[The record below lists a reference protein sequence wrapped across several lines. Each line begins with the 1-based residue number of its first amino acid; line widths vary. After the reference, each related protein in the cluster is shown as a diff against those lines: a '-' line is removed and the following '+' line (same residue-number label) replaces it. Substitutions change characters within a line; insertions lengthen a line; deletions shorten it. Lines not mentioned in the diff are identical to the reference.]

1 MIYIYHLIF
10 YQPLLNSLVF
20 LYQTVAARDL
30 GIAIILLTILIR
42 LLLFPLFQ
50 KSVYHQMVM
59 QKIQPEVKRLQEK
72 YKSDYQKQTQEIM
85 AVYRNH
91 KINPLSGIF
100 LVILQLPVLIALYQ
114 ISITAAKPD
123 SIYGLY
129 SFIPFVSGGISPWF
143 LGLVNLA
150 EPSAVIT
157 GIAAAAQYFQG
168 RFSLPKN
175 QNPTAAAPERLGHT
189 MVWLAPL
196 ITLMVLWNL
205 PAAVGL
211 YWLSTSVF
219 SVFQQ
224 SLVNRRLGYGKNIGL
239 SE

>member
-150 EPSAVIT
+150 EPSVVIT

-175 QNPTAAAPERLGHT
+175 QNPTAAALERLGHT

>member
-150 EPSAVIT
+150 EPSVVIT

>member
-150 EPSAVIT
+150 EPSVVIT

-224 SLVNRRLGYGKNIGL
+224 SLVNRRLGYGKNISL